1 MKRGEIY
8 YIKNDFGQIGHEIKK
23 DRPAII
29 VSNDGYNEKSGMVT
43 VVYLTRTPREDL
55 LSHVTI
61 RSTGR
66 TSEALCEQIST
77 ISASRVNRYIGTV
90 TDDEMRRIEAA
101 IQIHLAMSAAG
112 QEKAEKFA
120 RGGSDRPEPVT
131 DRPGKAYSG
140 RSGAGHASRTVRSDA
155 GKNDEGRGD
164 GMKAYIA
171 GKIAGDPNYK
181 EKFERAEQYMKQF
194 GMIVLNPACLP
205 GDMAKADY
213 MRICFAMIDSADTV
227 VLLDDWQGSPGARLE
242 KAYCD
247 YIGKH
252 TEENIMKGAGQE

>member
-8 YIKNDFGQIGHEIKK
+8 YIKNDCGQIGHEIKK

-77 ISASRVNRYIGTV
+77 ISASRVNHYMGTV
-90 TDDEMRRIEAA
+90 TDDEMRRIEAG

-112 QEKAEKFA
+112 QEIPQKFA
-120 RGGSDRPEPVT
+120 GGGQTVPATSPT
-131 DRPGKAYSG
+131 DP
-140 RSGAGHASRTVRSDA
+140 SRLA
-155 GKNDEGRGD
+155 
-164 GMKAYIA
+164 
-171 GKIAGDPNYK
+171 
-181 EKFERAEQYMKQF
+181 RAEAERDIFRGLYNQM
-194 GMIVLNPACLP
+194 
-205 GDMAKADY
+205 
-213 MRICFAMIDSADTV
+213 
-227 VLLDDWQGSPGARLE
+227 LDR
-242 KAYCD
+242 
-247 YIGKH
+247 
-252 TEENIMKGAGQE
+252 IMKGGMQE